1 MPSPSNVV
9 KAHLVDLVKT
19 AVGVGVAAHFPGG
32 THTRRFADNLLASFP
47 ASQVDELK
55 GQLAAGGGSEL
66 NPNENGKRRAH
77 APYSSAALAFNAFGR
92 WLGDEPQ
99 LSVAGLTGFTGRLR
113 VEGKAKIRHGG
124 GTANLDVLL
133 TGPGLTVGVESKLT
147 ETLSEHDPVPW
158 ATAYKTPEMRELLDE
173 KWAPVLDACI
183 SKAWQPKH
191 LGLEQIVKHV
201 LGLNSQYPANTRRL
215 VYVYWEPLNAENVD
229 VVMKHRS
236 ELAELRHRV
245 AEASTELHAVS
256 YAELLDEWAGLDGPG
271 WLPDHVERLR
281 ARYEFAI

>member
-9 KAHLVDLVKT
+9 KDQLVDRVKA
-19 AVGVGVAAHFPGG
+19 AVGADVAAHFPGG
-32 THTRRFADNLLASFP
+32 SHTRRFADNLLASFP
-47 ASQVDELK
+47 AWQVDELK

-66 NPNENGKRRAH
+66 TPSENDKRRAH

-99 LSVAGLTGFTGRLR
+99 LSVAGLAGFSDRLR
-113 VEGKAKIRHGG
+113 VEGKAKILHGG

-147 ETLSEHDPVPW
+147 ETLNEHDPFPW

-173 KWAPVLDACI
+173 QWAAVLDASI
-183 SKAWQPKH
+183 SEVRQPKH
-191 LGLEQIVKHV
+191 LGLEQIIKHV
-201 LGLNSQYPANTRRL
+201 LGLASQHSASTRRL
-215 VYVYWEPLNAENVD
+215 VYVYWEPLNAEAVD
-229 VVMKHRS
+229 VVVKHRS
-236 ELAELRHRV
+236 ELAELRRRV
-245 AEASTELHAVS
+245 AEASTALHAVS

-271 WLPDHVERLR
+271 WLPDHVDRLR